1 MGDQFQQWFIAY
13 SGKTF
18 ISACW
23 DLVICVIQ
31 TTFIVVALVE
41 ALGGG
46 GGYFHVLIAIVVIVG
61 IIVSHG
67 KGHHPASRTDV
78 NFALVNG

>member
-1 MGDQFQQWFIAY
+1 MLGLGDLRYTNDVHCGSTCRSI
-13 SGKTF
+13 
-18 ISACW
+18 
-23 DLVICVIQ
+23 
-31 TTFIVVALVE
+31 
-41 ALGGG
+41 GGG

-61 IIVSHG
+61 MIVSHG